1 MKFSKLAIIWGL
13 CFAVC
18 SPLVFI
24 YRLKT
29 KKNGQIVCITTAWGN
44 IGPQIYYS
52 FHGAIFFVSPL
63 VYMIVTLKK
72 INRALLRRVVPMR
85 SIIAEETNRRHRKV
99 VRILT
104 ALTIAFVICWSP
116 FMITRTLIYFHLAS
130 PGVAWRASQL
140 LICVNPA
147 LDPLLYGYYGGNLKT
162 VLRRVLR
169 CYVSQRQEHTDVACM
184 TVFQANRS
192 TR

>member
-1 MKFSKLAIIWGL
+1 
-13 CFAVC
+13 
-18 SPLVFI
+18 
-24 YRLKT
+24 
-29 KKNGQIVCITTAWGN
+29 
-44 IGPQIYYS
+44 
-52 FHGAIFFVSPL
+52 
-63 VYMIVTLKK
+63 MIVTQTR
-72 INRALLRRVVPMR
+72 IYRALRDRAMPR
-85 SIIAEETNRRHRKV
+85 HSYSREESNQKHKKV
-99 VRILT
+99 AKTLA
-104 ALTIAFVICWSP
+104 ALTIAFAICWSP

-130 PGVAWRASQL
+130 PDFAWRASQL

-169 CYVSQRQEHTDVACM
+169 CYVSQRQEHTDVTCM